1 MIIDTKETKNMKST
15 NIIVIGG
22 GIIGVSIAYGLVEK
36 GEKVMVLDNGM
47 GMNNASRGNFGLVW
61 VQGKGAG
68 MPRYTKWTI
77 EAAQKWPIFSEKLGE
92 ETGFVIDYEKHGGF
106 EVCLGEKAWSQ
117 RKFELEQ
124 LQKEYSFGKY
134 DFQMLDR
141 KSVQNLIPEMLLGEA
156 VTGASFSPHDSQLN
170 PLKLLTALISA
181 LVKKGVTIN
190 SDQQVES
197 ISYRNKVFE
206 IKTSSEIFSAN
217 KVVLACGL
225 GIKKLA
231 QQVGLNIPIR
241 PQRGQILV
249 TEKTKPLLKY
259 PFVTLRQ
266 TREGSFM
273 IGASHEDVGFDT
285 GTTLLQMRSL
295 AGHAVQIFPEL
306 SKLQLVRCWGALRIL
321 TPDTKPIY
329 VESEICPGA
338 FVVTSHSGITLAP
351 LHANILSKWILD
363 GTTPEGFEQFHSKR
377 FNA

>member
-1 MIIDTKETKNMKST
+1 MKSA

-22 GIIGVSIAYGLVEK
+22 GIIGVSLAYGMAEQ
-36 GEKVMVLDNGM
+36 GEKVTVLDNGR
-47 GMNNASRGNFGLVW
+47 GVNNASRGNFGLVW

-68 MPRYTKWTI
+68 MPRYAQWTM
-77 EAAQKWPIFSEKLGE
+77 EAAQTWQTFSEKLGE
-92 ETGFVIDYEKHGGF
+92 KTGFAIDFEKQGGF
-106 EVCLGEKAWSQ
+106 EVCLGETAWSQ
-117 RKFELEQ
+117 RKVELEQ
-124 LQKEYSFGKY
+124 LQKESSFGKY

-141 KSVQNLIPEMLLGEA
+141 QSVQDLIPGMLLGEA
-156 VTGASFSPHDSQLN
+156 VTGASFSPHDGHLN
-170 PLKLLTALISA
+170 PLKLLTALIAA
-181 LVKKGVTIN
+181 LGKNGVSLY

-197 ISYRNKVFE
+197 VSYRNDCFE
-206 IKTSSEIFSAN
+206 IKTSVENFSAK

-225 GIKKLA
+225 GIKALA
-231 QQVGLNIPIR
+231 QQVGLEIPMR

-249 TEKTKPLLKY
+249 TERTKPLLAY

-338 FVVTSHSGITLAP
+338 FVITSHSGITLAP

-363 GTTPEGFEQFHSKR
+363 GATPEGFEQFHSKR
-377 FNA
+377 FDA